1 MLIIQIVDTEVL
13 VVAAARDGI
22 MSPEA
27 AAAVDIAEVKEVT
40 PMVIQLVAAADRRT
54 PDQTKP
60 IPQTH
65 AVDTVRSSLRI
76 YPAHL

>member
-40 PMVIQLVAAADRRT
+40 PMGM
-54 PDQTKP
+54 
-60 IPQTH
+60 
-65 AVDTVRSSLRI
+65 
-76 YPAHL
+76 